1 MKHDILSAQCLYR
14 FRRSHKGEKIE
25 VLQAENI
32 GTKTVF
38 KVAAPVSTSC
48 NVLVKLY
55 YQGHYYTA
63 QSNFSLYGDGWD
75 KTAFTEYKPSDLTLI
90 TPRFE
95 MDYNYYPQTGQKL
108 FFQYINDGVLKKSET
123 EKEVRLLLDGEE
135 QTEKLRLNADGAF
148 TYTAAKAEPLT
159 VTPDNRSKS
168 IIFIIKDEENGNK
181 ITSTLNIN
189 VYDSRYG
196 YLDIRQGIVLFFVI
210 SVISAVGI
218 FAYLRRPFKN
228 AYK

>member
-25 VLQAENI
+25 ALQAENI

-63 QSNFSLYGDGWD
+63 QNNFSLYGDGWD

-108 FFQYINDGVLKKSET
+108 FFQYINDGVLNKSET
-123 EKEVRLLLDGEE
+123 EKEVRLYL
-135 QTEKLRLNADGAF
+135 TEK
-148 TYTAAKAEPLT
+148 
-159 VTPDNRSKS
+159 NR
-168 IIFIIKDEENGNK
+168 
-181 ITSTLNIN
+181 
-189 VYDSRYG
+189 
-196 YLDIRQGIVLFFVI
+196 Q
-210 SVISAVGI
+210 
-218 FAYLRRPFKN
+218 KN
-228 AYK
+228 CD